1 MRISDWSS
9 DVCSSDLGALPVVL
23 GDEGRVLR
31 LVGDG
36 GRIEQDLRAHQRH
49 GARALRKPLVPA
61 DGGAQRAVARV
72 PHPKAGVAGIEVV
85 FFLVARPVGNV
96 RLAIDA
102 EPAAVGVDHRQRS
115 EEHTSE
121 LHSLRSISYDVLTLK
136 KKNQKII

>member
-1 MRISDWSS
+1 MLRRPPRSTRTDTLFPYTTLFRS
-9 DVCSSDLGALPVVL
+9 
-23 GDEGRVLR
+23 DEGRVLR

-102 EPAAVGVDHRQRS
+102 EDRKSTRLNSSH
-115 EEHTSE
+115 
-121 LHSLRSISYDVLTLK
+121 
-136 KKNQKII
+136 